1 MIVQH
6 YLTILRER
14 WVYALSTAFI
24 VIAGVAGFTALQT
37 PVYESSANVFV
48 RTDPGNSVTDR
59 SAAADYARQQ
69 IDTYADLVTTPIV
82 LDSAI
87 RSLDLDID
95 AGQLADS
102 VSADVPEDTLLIS
115 ITARAGGS
123 EESAKLANAVAESLQ
138 EQVADLETTSG
149 KATVQLTVV
158 TPATAPRVPA
168 SPNLTQNFVLGL
180 IAAILAGMLAAVL
193 RDRLDNKVRKA
204 DDIEHLTDA
213 AVIGTV
219 PLISAGENH
228 VFVSEHGSQNV
239 QAEPYRELRSNLRF
253 LEPRGKSRSLLVTSS
268 VKGEG
273 KSVTSINLA
282 SALARGGER
291 VLLVDA
297 DLRDPSVHRY
307 LGIEGGAGLST
318 VLIGDTELKDVV
330 QPMERANLA
339 IIASS
344 PIPPNPAELLDSE
357 QMTVFLEEAAKQYDV
372 VVLDSAPVLAAT
384 DAVAMATR
392 VSGTVFV
399 ARNGVVRRTQITQ
412 ALRKIQLVQARLLGI
427 VLNGVPR
434 TSGTA
439 YSQTYGSSYDPRSTR
454 KEPDT
459 WAHSAEPETS
469 HSKQLAV
476 RQSAAPP
483 VSDREIPLSVSDS
496 SLRPDPGRRSVFPG
510 IWAISND

>member
-1 MIVQH
+1 M
-6 YLTILRER
+6 
-14 WVYALSTAFI
+14 
-24 VIAGVAGFTALQT
+24 
-37 PVYESSANVFV
+37 
-48 RTDPGNSVTDR
+48 
-59 SAAADYARQQ
+59 
-69 IDTYADLVTTPIV
+69 
-82 LDSAI
+82 
-87 RSLDLDID
+87 
-95 AGQLADS
+95 
-102 VSADVPEDTLLIS
+102 
-115 ITARAGGS
+115 
-123 EESAKLANAVAESLQ
+123 
-138 EQVADLETTSG
+138 
-149 KATVQLTVV
+149 
-158 TPATAPRVPA
+158 
-168 SPNLTQNFVLGL
+168 
-180 IAAILAGMLAAVL
+180 
-193 RDRLDNKVRKA
+193 
-204 DDIEHLTDA
+204 
-213 AVIGTV
+213 
-219 PLISAGENH
+219 
-228 VFVSEHGSQNV
+228 
-239 QAEPYRELRSNLRF
+239 
-253 LEPRGKSRSLLVTSS
+253 
-268 VKGEG
+268 
-273 KSVTSINLA
+273 
-282 SALARGGER
+282 
-291 VLLVDA
+291 LLVDA

-330 QPMERANLA
+330 QPMELANLA
-339 IIASS
+339 ILASG

>member
-1 MIVQH
+1 M
-6 YLTILRER
+6 
-14 WVYALSTAFI
+14 
-24 VIAGVAGFTALQT
+24 
-37 PVYESSANVFV
+37 
-48 RTDPGNSVTDR
+48 
-59 SAAADYARQQ
+59 
-69 IDTYADLVTTPIV
+69 
-82 LDSAI
+82 
-87 RSLDLDID
+87 
-95 AGQLADS
+95 
-102 VSADVPEDTLLIS
+102 
-115 ITARAGGS
+115 
-123 EESAKLANAVAESLQ
+123 
-138 EQVADLETTSG
+138 
-149 KATVQLTVV
+149 
-158 TPATAPRVPA
+158 
-168 SPNLTQNFVLGL
+168 LGL

-204 DDIEHLTDA
+204 DDIEQLTDA

-330 QPMERANLA
+330 QPMELANLA
-339 IIASS
+339 ILASG

-384 DAVAMATR
+384 DAVAMATECPEP
-392 VSGTVFV
+392 SSL
-399 ARNGVVRRTQITQ
+399 RNGVVRRTQITQ